1 MEISKF
7 FSEKN
12 ITVKMYIRK
21 SLTKS
26 SQNFD
31 NLCQFRIWVVR
42 MPKLNIKN
50 LEKKDKKLCYSA
62 WFEISIWILL

>member
-12 ITVKMYIRK
+12 ITVKMYIIN

-31 NLCQFRIWVVR
+31 NLCQFQILPVLIQ
-42 MPKLNIKN
+42 KLDIKN
-50 LEKKDKKLCYSA
+50 LEKISKKLAYS
-62 WFEISIWILL
+62 SLL

>member
-7 FSEKN
+7 SLKKN
-12 ITVKMYIRK
+12 ITVKTYIIN

-31 NLCQFRIWVVR
+31 NLYQFRILLVY
-42 MPKLNIKN
+42 MLKLDIKK
-50 LEKKDKKLCYSA
+50 LEKIHKKLAYS
-62 WFEISIWILL
+62 S